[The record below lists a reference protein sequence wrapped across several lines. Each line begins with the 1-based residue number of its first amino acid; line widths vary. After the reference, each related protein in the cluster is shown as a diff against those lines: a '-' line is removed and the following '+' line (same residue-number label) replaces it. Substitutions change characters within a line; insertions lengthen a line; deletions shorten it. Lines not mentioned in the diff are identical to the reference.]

1 MQVRGSTKVAP
12 GAKADGHFFRYVG
25 LFDGQGLRVE
35 VAPERFSI
43 LFYAATSVVVHDPW
57 SLPFVPCQAR
67 SNSPSQS
74 DPPKPQQQAK
84 KRKREPAPQID
95 SANFG
100 AITNWSAVL
109 AVDAVWMRGLVERA
123 DGTTR
128 LVSIPSMANPQYW
141 CEAIVRLINN
151 GRGVLR
157 LYAKVMNPKLCPKTL
172 KAMQKVHCHSTNHSM
187 LAVVEESHPSC
198 KGTSFRMF
206 MRCFSDKCRTIKT
219 SSGYGWIELDKSDFL
234 MSRLASQL

>member
-12 GAKADGHFFRYVG
+12 GAKADGHFFRDVG

-57 SLPFVPCQAR
+57 SLPFVPCQAQ
-67 SNSPSQS
+67 SN
-74 DPPKPQQQAK
+74 PPKPQQQAK

-109 AVDAVWMRGLVERA
+109 AVDAVW
-123 DGTTR
+123 
-128 LVSIPSMANPQYW
+128 
-141 CEAIVRLINN
+141 IVRLPPAL
-151 GRGVLR
+151 V
-157 LYAKVMNPKLCPKTL
+157 
-172 KAMQKVHCHSTNHSM
+172 
-187 LAVVEESHPSC
+187 
-198 KGTSFRMF
+198 
-206 MRCFSDKCRTIKT
+206 
-219 SSGYGWIELDKSDFL
+219 
-234 MSRLASQL
+234 